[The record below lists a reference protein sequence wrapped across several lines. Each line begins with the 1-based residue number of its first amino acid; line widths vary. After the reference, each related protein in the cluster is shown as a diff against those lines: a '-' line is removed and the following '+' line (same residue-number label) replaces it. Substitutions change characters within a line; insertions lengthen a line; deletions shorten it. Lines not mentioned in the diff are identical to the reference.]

1 MIPISWIVPQ
11 KLLQDTL
18 VNIRSKILG
27 KIDLKNAITL
37 CRLTSVFHTSYSSV
51 YVSFSS
57 DKVNSFINTSF
68 SARWLFLYQK
78 DSNVPQIS
86 TGYLAHR
93 QYTAPP
99 PSPLPHGCIL
109 SPTWLYTTLR
119 PKNKKKKQ
127 QKHGWQISLTQLWVS
142 ISETCWHWLY
152 QWNEEQWLSFKRGSL
167 GVLVHWCHDWL
178 IDYNDKNWFTGA
190 VFDLLS
196 EKPEQEQV
204 SYNVPEWFT
213 PHMNWM

>member
-1 MIPISWIVPQ
+1 MFPLVLIRWIHSSIQAFQLGDYSFIKRIAMCLRYPQ
-11 KLLQDTL
+11 
-18 VNIRSKILG
+18 
-27 KIDLKNAITL
+27 A
-37 CRLTSVFHTSYSSV
+37 SSV
-51 YVSFSS
+51 A
-57 DKVNSFINTSF
+57 T
-68 SARWLFLYQK
+68 L
-78 DSNVPQIS
+78 P
-86 TGYLAHR
+86 TGSIL
-93 QYTAPP
+93 PP

-119 PKNKKKKQ
+119 PKNKTKNQK
-127 QKHGWQISLTQLWVS
+127 KHGWQISLTQLWVS
-142 ISETCWHWLY
+142 ISETCWRWLY
-152 QWNEEQWLSFKRGSL
+152 QWNEEQWLSFKRGSS

>member
-1 MIPISWIVPQ
+1 MSWIVFQ

-27 KIDLKNAITL
+27 KTDLKNAMTL

-86 TGYLAHR
+86 TGSIL
-93 QYTAPP
+93 PP
-99 PSPLPHGCIL
+99 PPP
-109 SPTWLYTTLR
+109 PTWLYTI
-119 PKNKKKKQ
+119 PNMVVYYPPPQEQNKKKNKKNMVDKFLWLNCECLF
-127 QKHGWQISLTQLWVS
+127 QKPVETDYIS
-142 ISETCWHWLY
+142 
-152 QWNEEQWLSFKRGSL
+152 GM
-167 GVLVHWCHDWL
+167 
-178 IDYNDKNWFTGA
+178 KNNGC
-190 VFDLLS
+190 LLK
-196 EKPEQEQV
+196 EA
-204 SYNVPEWFT
+204 
-213 PHMNWM
+213 H

>member
-1 MIPISWIVPQ
+1 MIPISWIVFQ

-68 SARWLFLYQK
+68 SARWLFLIHIQK

-86 TGYLAHR
+86 TGFLYGYLAHR
-93 QYTAPP
+93 QYAAPP
-99 PSPLPHGCIL
+99 PPQHGCIL
-109 SPTWLYTTLR
+109 SPTWLYTTLP
-119 PKNKKKKQ
+119 PKNKTKNKKNMVDKSLWLNCECLF
-127 QKHGWQISLTQLWVS
+127 QKPVDTDYVS
-142 ISETCWHWLY
+142 GMKNNGCLLKEAHQESW
-152 QWNEEQWLSFKRGSL
+152 F
-167 GVLVHWCHDWL
+167 
-178 IDYNDKNWFTGA
+178 IDVMID
-190 VFDLLS
+190 
-196 EKPEQEQV
+196 
-204 SYNVPEWFT
+204 
-213 PHMNWM
+213 

>member
-1 MIPISWIVPQ
+1 MIPISWIVFQ

-86 TGYLAHR
+86 TGFLCGYLAHR

-99 PSPLPHGCIL
+99 LPP
-109 SPTWLYTTLR
+109 PTWLYTI
-119 PKNKKKKQ
+119 PNMVVYYPPPQKQKKNKKNMVDKFLWLNCECLF
-127 QKHGWQISLTQLWVS
+127 QKPVDTDYISGMKNNGCLLKEAHQESW
-142 ISETCWHWLY
+142 
-152 QWNEEQWLSFKRGSL
+152 F
-167 GVLVHWCHDWL
+167 
-178 IDYNDKNWFTGA
+178 IDVMID
-190 VFDLLS
+190 
-196 EKPEQEQV
+196 
-204 SYNVPEWFT
+204 
-213 PHMNWM
+213 